1 MVEPQG
7 QARQEQALML
17 KGEDP
22 ALCLP
27 GCVHQPVSFLETPLS
42 HFTYWHHPPHVVWT
56 AHRWAGAEGRTALVV

>member
-27 GCVHQPVSFLETPLS
+27 GCVHQPVSFLETPS
-42 HFTYWHHPPHVVWT
+42 HTLPTGITHPMWYGLPI
-56 AHRWAGAEGRTALVV
+56 AGLGLRAGLH